1 MTIQFDKYQGAG
13 NDFVILDN
21 RQGKYNGLT
30 VVQIAFICDR
40 HKGVGADGLILI
52 NSDSTSDFQMQYFNS
67 DGNESTLC
75 GNGGRCAVAFAHDKN
90 VIENT
95 AEFNAV
101 DGLHTAL
108 YDSPMKV
115 KLEMQ
120 DVTKFSKVGTAIV
133 TDTGSPHYIQ
143 LVDEVQALN
152 IQKEGAA
159 IRYSDAYLP
168 EGINVNFVE
177 KEDPTHYKIRTYE
190 RGVEGETL
198 ACGTGTVAAA
208 LAMHYLAE
216 SANATKLH
224 FKAVGGD
231 LVVSFEVSNEGYHSI
246 FLTGPAVFVFSGS
259 IDL

>member
-120 DVTKFSKVGTAIV
+120 DVT
-133 TDTGSPHYIQ
+133 
-143 LVDEVQALN
+143 
-152 IQKEGAA
+152 
-159 IRYSDAYLP
+159 
-168 EGINVNFVE
+168 NFR
-177 KEDPTHYKIRTYE
+177 K
-190 RGVEGETL
+190 
-198 ACGTGTVAAA
+198 
-208 LAMHYLAE
+208 
-216 SANATKLH
+216 
-224 FKAVGGD
+224 
-231 LVVSFEVSNEGYHSI
+231 
-246 FLTGPAVFVFSGS
+246 
-259 IDL
+259 

>member
-52 NSDSTSDFQMQYFNS
+52 NSDSTADFEMQYFNS

-75 GNGGRCAVAFAHDKN
+75 GNGGRCAVAFAQVKN
-90 VIENT
+90 IINNT
-95 AEFNAV
+95 TKFKAV
-101 DGLHTAL
+101 DGFHSAI
-108 YDSPMKV
+108 YDNPMQV

-120 DVTKFSKVGTAIV
+120 DVTEFSKSGSALVV
-133 TDTGSPHYIQ
+133 DTGSPHYIE
-143 LVDEVQALN
+143 LVEDVQAVN

-159 IRYSDAYLP
+159 IRYSDAFLP
-168 EGINVNFVE
+168 GGINVNFVE

-208 LAMHYLAE
+208 LAMHYNSE
-216 SANATKLH
+216 SANATELH
-224 FKAVGGD
+224 FKALGGD
-231 LVVSFEVSNEGYHSI
+231 LTVSFEVSNGNYHSI

-259 IDL
+259 IDI